1 MAVGL
6 DNGHSAA
13 TTTTNG
19 RGLEAGSIAEATET
33 IVTAP
38 RDGNEPVAAT
48 INGRHYGPRSGLRR
62 RIPEADRNRIVLEDG
77 LRAVNTTN
85 SNGHNVEASTA
96 LIAYT
101 TKLLQDMDAE
111 AELDNVS
118 GPKSC
123 IMTTV
128 DTDLI

>member
-1 MAVGL
+1 MPALHHTDNVAVGL

-19 RGLEAGSIAEATET
+19 RGLEAGSIAEAPEI

-62 RIPEADRNRIVLEDG
+62 RTPEADRNPIVLEDV
-77 LRAVNTTN
+77 LRASLLSESALVGHKMWPRSN
-85 SNGHNVEASTA
+85 SGYGK
-96 LIAYT
+96 I
-101 TKLLQDMDAE
+101 
-111 AELDNVS
+111 
-118 GPKSC
+118 
-123 IMTTV
+123 
-128 DTDLI
+128 